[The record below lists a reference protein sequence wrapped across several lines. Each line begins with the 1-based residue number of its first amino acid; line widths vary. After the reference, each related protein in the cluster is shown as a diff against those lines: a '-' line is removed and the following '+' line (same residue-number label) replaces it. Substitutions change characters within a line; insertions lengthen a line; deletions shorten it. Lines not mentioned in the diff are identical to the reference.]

1 MIKDITIGQYFAS
14 DSIIHKL
21 DPRVKVTFV
30 FLYIIAIFLISKLWV
45 YAPVLV
51 FLIAIIKISKIKPNF
66 VFKGVKPL
74 LPIILLTFIL
84 NVLMTPGE
92 VVWKWKIFTVTKS
105 GFNLGFFMAFRLIFL
120 VLGTSLLT
128 LTTSPIEL
136 TDAMEKM
143 LHPFSKIGFPAHQ
156 FAMMMTI
163 ALRFIPT
170 LFEETDKIMKAQM
183 ARGADFESGNIIKR
197 AKNLV
202 PLLVPLFINALK
214 IAGELAI
221 AMEARCYRGG
231 EGRTRLNE
239 LSYQKRD
246 FIAYAVIILLFI
258 LIIVSRII

>member
-51 FLIAIIKISKIKPNF
+51 FLITIIKISKIKPKF

-105 GFNLGFFMAFRLIFL
+105 GLNLGFFMAFRLIFL

-143 LHPFSKIGFPAHQ
+143 LNPFSKIGFPAHQ

-214 IAGELAI
+214 IAGELAV

>member
-1 MIKDITIGQYFAS
+1 MIKDITIGQYFAT

-92 VVWKWKIFTVTKS
+92 VVWKWKIFTVTKA
-105 GFNLGFFMAFRLIFL
+105 GLNLGFFMAFRLIFL

-143 LHPFSKIGFPAHQ
+143 LHPFAKFGFPAHQ

-163 ALRFIPT
+163 AIRFIPT

-214 IAGELAI
+214 IAGELAV

-246 FIAYAVIILLFI
+246 FIAYGVIILLFI